1 MGKRDPRF
9 DAYIEKQADFA
20 RPILEH
26 VREVVHAACPD
37 VVETMKWSSPSYEY
51 KGILC
56 GMAAF
61 KQHAVFGFWKHE
73 LVVGAMDAKAKE
85 AMGSFGRLQ
94 KVSDLPSKAQLTRM
108 VKKAMQLNDEGVK
121 AVRQKTGPRKTY
133 AMHPDFKAAL
143 SRNKKAR
150 ATYDEFS
157 PSHQREYLEWIGEA
171 KGDETRERRIATSVE
186 WLAEGKSRNWK
197 YQRAK

>member
-9 DAYIEKQADFA
+9 DAYIEKQAEFA
-20 RPILEH
+20 RPILTY
-26 VREVVHAACPD
+26 VRTVVHDACPD

-73 LVVGAMDAKAKE
+73 LVVGGMDAKARE

-94 KVSDLPSKAQLTRM
+94 KVSDLPSKAALKRM
-108 VKKAMQLNDEGVK
+108 VKKAMEVNDQGVK
-121 AVRQKTGPRKTY
+121 VVRQKTGPRQTY
-133 AMHPDFKAAL
+133 AIHPEFKAAL
-143 SRNKKAR
+143 ARSKKAR
-150 ATYDEFS
+150 ANYDGFS

-171 KGDETRERRIATSVE
+171 KGDDTRARRIETAID
-186 WLAEGKSRNWK
+186 WLAAGKSRNWK
-197 YQRAK
+197 YARAK

>member
-9 DAYIEKQADFA
+9 DAYIKKQADFA
-20 RPILEH
+20 QPILNH

-61 KQHAVFGFWKHE
+61 KQHAVFGFWKHA
-73 LVVGAMDAKAKE
+73 LVVGEMDAKAKE

-108 VKKAMQLNDEGVK
+108 VKKAMALNDKGVK
-121 AVRQKTGPRKTY
+121 VVNNKRGTRKTY
-133 AMHPDFKAAL
+133 TMHPEFKAAL
-143 SRNKKAR
+143 ARNKKAR
-150 ATYDEFS
+150 ATYDGFS

-171 KGDETRERRIATSVE
+171 KGDDTRERRIETAIE

-197 YQRAK
+197 YMRTK